1 MGTTGQERQEW
12 LRFEI
17 SSGWLGKVTGF
28 LDVPRHAPC
37 FHRRKKKTMY
47 ALAGDRVAC
56 RWVRRFVGELVRAC
70 EDLRRPGLPPKLRT
84 DRADEKRWSTF
95 WKSYRRSGLT
105 KALRDEGFNVSVLR
119 PIIERLLD
127 AIDAADERLESR
139 ESILRQLPGVFT
151 KLRLESKR
159 NCRRAYAPIGSK
171 CLSVPVPI
179 LNEYLRLIPS
189 AISEQ
194 MRLSGIKPERV
205 GRPARLP
212 LAPGQ
217 KHADAARSLRT
228 SPKLI
233 LQLRDVLKREGAGPA
248 RFGWLVDLTRIWPY
262 HRFRRRRSGSTR
274 QTGPTVE
281 PGGYFPTTCPH
292 EFQPCRACRGR
303 SKAVRSCR
311 RSHGHH

>member
-1 MGTTGQERQEW
+1 MKDST
-12 LRFEI
+12 
-17 SSGWLGKVTGF
+17 SG
-28 LDVPRHAPC
+28 RC
-37 FHRRKKKTMY
+37 
-47 ALAGDRVAC
+47 
-56 RWVRRFVGELVRAC
+56 
-70 EDLRRPGLPPKLRT
+70 
-84 DRADEKRWSTF
+84 
-95 WKSYRRSGLT
+95 
-105 KALRDEGFNVSVLR
+105 LR

-139 ESILRQLPGVFT
+139 ESSSSSASGGLAQ
-151 KLRLESKR
+151 LRLESKR

-194 MRLSGIKPERV
+194 MRLSGIKPEK
-205 GRPARLP
+205 GAQLP

-248 RFGWLVDLTRIWPY
+248 RFGWLVDLTIWPY

-274 QTGPTVE
+274 QTSPTVSQVDT
-281 PGGYFPTTCPH
+281 PTTCPH

-303 SKAVRSCR
+303 SKAVRSCAGR
-311 RSHGHH
+311 TAIIKHFLSDLSRKRPANGRC

>member
-1 MGTTGQERQEW
+1 MSTLGDCPLLETPPGGQDRVRMGTTGQERQEW

-127 AIDAADERLESR
+127 AIDAATSDLRVENPFFVSFRGYSLSCAWSRKGTVDGPTRRL
-139 ESILRQLPGVFT
+139 
-151 KLRLESKR
+151 
-159 NCRRAYAPIGSK
+159 A
-171 CLSVPVPI
+171 LSVC
-179 LNEYLRLIPS
+179 RS
-189 AISEQ
+189 Q
-194 MRLSGIKPERV
+194 
-205 GRPARLP
+205 RPF
-212 LAPGQ
+212 
-217 KHADAARSLRT
+217 SMNT
-228 SPKLI
+228 F
-233 LQLRDVLKREGAGPA
+233 VL
-248 RFGWLVDLTRIWPY
+248 
-262 HRFRRRRSGSTR
+262 FRP
-274 QTGPTVE
+274 Q
-281 PGGYFPTTCPH
+281 
-292 EFQPCRACRGR
+292 
-303 SKAVRSCR
+303 
-311 RSHGHH
+311 